1 MPGDLL
7 NLHSNLSS
15 KLKLASLKS
24 PGVLPLT
31 SKGHTFYPVLQLL
44 SVLKE
49 FFFSSSAET
58 GLFDVQISTMA
69 AKSFLYEVSVL
80 LSLIPSPEVINL
92 CLGHQ
97 NPSLQ
102 QLVLISRMLQVKKKH
117 QQSNIIPVGRHF
129 PLDIKKSEMD
139 LFSLSFLFIRRKSMQ
154 ENITFIPKA
163 VTRDS
168 CHHPPSCPSEK
179 SWTGRRTAEN
189 GGMKGCRTSL
199 RSDRVDPFSCGFYN
213 HLQ

>member
-154 ENITFIPKA
+154 EISLSSPKQWPETLA
-163 VTRDS
+163 IILHPVPLRNLEQVGELQKMVVWRDAGL
-168 CHHPPSCPSEK
+168 P
-179 SWTGRRTAEN
+179 
-189 GGMKGCRTSL
+189 
-199 RSDRVDPFSCGFYN
+199 
-213 HLQ
+213 